1 MQNKES
7 QNLRECPFCKCT
19 NIYEIER
26 EDLYI
31 GHCPQI
37 FCNGCKM
44 TFEIENNSPYLN
56 DTTTYNYL
64 RENLINAW
72 NRRAEE

>member
-1 MQNKES
+1 MENELKP
-7 QNLRECPFCKCT
+7 CPFCKCKA
-19 NIYEIER
+19 IYEVER
-26 EDLYI
+26 EDLFI
-31 GHCPQI
+31 GHYPQI

-64 RENLINAW
+64 REKLIKAW
-72 NRRAEE
+72 NRRCTDGT

>member
-1 MQNKES
+1 MEELKS
-7 QNLRECPFCKCT
+7 CPFCKCT
-19 NIYEIER
+19 NIYVIER

-31 GHCPQI
+31 GHYPQI

-56 DTTTYNYL
+56 DTATYNYL

-72 NRRAEE
+72 NRRA

>member
-1 MQNKES
+1 MEELKP
-7 QNLRECPFCKCT
+7 CPLCKCT
-19 NIYEIER
+19 NIYEVER

-31 GHCPQI
+31 GHYPQI

-64 RENLINAW
+64 REKLINAW
-72 NRRAEE
+72 NRRAN